1 MGDPTAAS
9 VQASFTYS
17 IWLNDN
23 FTGLRFRSSN
33 NITFDFTTPKDL
45 EMRHYALVA
54 DGAGNLSLYL
64 NGRWAQTLTGN
75 TSFLINTIGKAYPTT
90 TLHYKWPSDKPLGG
104 PNQLHGFNDET
115 LAVNGEPNGI
125 VD

>member
-9 VQASFTYS
+9 VQAAFTYS

-33 NITFDFTTPKDL
+33 STTFDFTAPKDL

-54 DGAGNLSLYL
+54 DGTGNLSLYR

-75 TSFLINTIGKAYPTT
+75 TSFTINTIGKAYPTT
-90 TLHYKWPSDKPLGG
+90 TLH
-104 PNQLHGFNDET
+104 
-115 LAVNGEPNGI
+115 
-125 VD
+125 